1 MTGWLCS
8 GPLILM
14 AIAVVVLAAVYFL
27 GKRREAYYEKH
38 GTPAIGW
45 IIHANAKLYTQSAW
59 PPSAY
64 ATVLVIEGPKSN
76 QYRDEFFDFATRIKA
91 LKPDHQNLLS
101 NPEEVMVANW
111 IADNRPI
118 KERRRIPKSVS
129 GGADA
134 WLMSVSIAKDFLPS
148 GKLTHPFVRMLV
160 LWNEPKKAPLIA
172 HYDDADEKYRT
183 EKGIKAKPDRKRMSL
198 IGIASGRKGR
208 KSKFI

>member
-8 GPLILM
+8 GPLILL
-14 AIAVVVLAAVYFL
+14 AIAVAVLATVYLL

-45 IIHANAKLYTQSAW
+45 IVHADDKLYQPSAW

-76 QYRDEFFDFATRIKA
+76 QYREEFFDFASRIKS
-91 LKPDHQNLLS
+91 LKPGEQNLLS
-101 NPEEVMVANW
+101 NPEEIQVANW
-111 IADNRPI
+111 IADKRPA

-129 GGADA
+129 GGLDA
-134 WLMSVSIAKDFLPS
+134 WLMSIRVARDFLPS
-148 GKLTHPFVRMLV
+148 DKLTHPFVRTLV
-160 LWNEPKKAPLIA
+160 LWNEPNKNPLIA
-172 HYDDADEKYRT
+172 HYDDADEKYRLNDGT
-183 EKGIKAKPDRKRMSL
+183 KAKSDRKRMSL

-208 KSKFI
+208 K